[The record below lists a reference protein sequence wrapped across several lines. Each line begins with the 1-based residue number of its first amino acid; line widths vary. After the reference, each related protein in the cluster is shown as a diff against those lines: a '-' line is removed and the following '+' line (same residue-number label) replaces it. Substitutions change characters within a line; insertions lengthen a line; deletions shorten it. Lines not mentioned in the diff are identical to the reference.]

1 MLPSRAAAL
10 PAARAQAGALG
21 AAMATLSA
29 RSRAPTLPGGL
40 FPHLQPPSPDRLR
53 HLLAPPGA
61 VRGNAEIK
69 LARVS
74 AVAQLDSVPGRF
86 DRQIDSLLDSEER
99 TRFAACVHHR
109 DALHAKNVAI
119 CRHCSTSH
127 RLQYPD
133 APPHAVMVNHGARIE
148 TDFDADSNISR
159 AAITDFQ
166 MFVRGQAL
174 ARQVIRMAHPLR
186 WKEASPMFE
195 RADPAVRRPTNH
207 GVGWS
212 APILDSVGR
221 ELAIAEW
228 RERHEGYVYENVG
241 WSWNEF
247 FGSKAEN
254 IIHITNLDDDSQG
267 LTLNFDYAL
276 EKCLITNFGVAWE
289 RGGLDVDSGSY
300 RGRITAHDALEAS
313 DVPANAPDGYPHE
326 EVDAQT
332 VARER
337 RLDDDQRI
345 QRRLK
350 ALRALG
356 GQLSKQWGEKA
367 HLVTIS
373 ASKQL
378 RYTRMRNSP
387 DELRAFL
394 NWTSPALL
402 FVFINRSVC
411 QTVHLLPD

>member
-1 MLPSRAAAL
+1 MLRSRAVAP

-29 RSRAPTLPGGL
+29 RSRAPLLPGGL
-40 FPHLQPPSPDRLR
+40 FPHLQPPSPDRL
-53 HLLAPPGA
+53 HQLLAPPGA
-61 VRGNAEIK
+61 ARANAEVR

-86 DRQIDSLLDSEER
+86 NRQIDSLLDSDER

-109 DALHAKNVAI
+109 DELQAKHVSV
-119 CRHCSTSH
+119 CRHCSTSQ
-127 RLQYPD
+127 RLQYGD
-133 APPHAVMVNHGARIE
+133 APPHAVMVNHGARID

-159 AAITDFQ
+159 ASIADFQ

-174 ARQVIRMAHPLR
+174 ARQVIKLAHPLR

-195 RADPAVRRPTNH
+195 RADPAVRRSAKQ
-207 GVGWS
+207 GGGWS
-212 APILDSVGR
+212 APVLDAPGR
-221 ELAIAEW
+221 ERAIGAW
-228 RERHEGYVYENVG
+228 RQRQEGFVYEHVG

-254 IIHITNLDDDSQG
+254 IIHITNLDDDPQG
-267 LTLNFDYAL
+267 MRLNFDYAL

-289 RGGLDVDSGSY
+289 RGGLDVDCGSY
-300 RGRITAHDALEAS
+300 RGRLAAHDTLTAA
-313 DVPANAPDGYPHE
+313 DVPDNAPAGYPLE
-326 EVDAQT
+326 EVDAETKATESRLDEQ
-332 VARER
+332 ER
-337 RLDDDQRI
+337 RQRH
-345 QRRLK
+345 LE
-350 ALRALG
+350 ALRSLG
-356 GQLSKQWGEKA
+356 ARLTAEWGETA
-367 HLVTIS
+367 YLVTVS

-411 QTVHLLPD
+411 QNVHLLPD